1 MKKLNSKIHTLFSEE
16 ILRLVASVCDSRRI
30 DSYHQKMI
38 LVQQILKRFGIKFRM
53 LGGATNRLTLM
64 IDGYAVKFAI
74 DRQGYKDNLME
85 YALSPELQP
94 YVTKTYET
102 NGYIVVSECV
112 RTMTLDDF
120 RLLKSDICKVLEA
133 LSRDYLLGDV
143 GYIARNFTN
152 WGIRDNGEVVIL
164 DYAYCHRATEKLFS
178 CDVCGEGIL
187 RYDITYSYLMCS
199 NRGVC
204 NTKYTY
210 MERKSIQGDQVD
222 IDMIDE
228 AKEESFVLPLGKDFV
243 QLNDDNEDADIVVV
257 DTLEKYKKYL
267 KEDLNMS
274 YFDSDE
280 ALSLMIKKLDANN
293 KKDETEIDKQLS
305 ELVEE
310 SIEQQNR
317 PRTVV
322 TYEDEEPE
330 EEEYASDEELPDI
343 AYGSSLSELI
353 AMAGNKP
360 VEVELDYDD
369 DYILDDVVDVVR
381 NTPTYD
387 DSDNN
392 SITEQHICG
401 DVSEES
407 TEEVPETEEVVE
419 ESEEAGTSPQE
430 EVEELSVDNE
440 TAEEENETDEI
451 DPDLYDGIV
460 LNGKPMIEMEK

>member
-1 MKKLNSKIHTLFSEE
+1 
-16 ILRLVASVCDSRRI
+16 
-30 DSYHQKMI
+30 
-38 LVQQILKRFGIKFRM
+38 
-53 LGGATNRLTLM
+53 
-64 IDGYAVKFAI
+64 
-74 DRQGYKDNLME
+74 
-85 YALSPELQP
+85 
-94 YVTKTYET
+94 
-102 NGYIVVSECV
+102 
-112 RTMTLDDF
+112 
-120 RLLKSDICKVLEA
+120 
-133 LSRDYLLGDV
+133 
-143 GYIARNFTN
+143 
-152 WGIRDNGEVVIL
+152 
-164 DYAYCHRATEKLFS
+164 
-178 CDVCGEGIL
+178 
-187 RYDITYSYLMCS
+187 
-199 NRGVC
+199 
-204 NTKYTY
+204 
-210 MERKSIQGDQVD
+210 
-222 IDMIDE
+222 
-228 AKEESFVLPLGKDFV
+228 
-243 QLNDDNEDADIVVV
+243 
-257 DTLEKYKKYL
+257 
-267 KEDLNMS
+267 MS

-322 TYEDEEPE
+322 TYEDKEPE

-353 AMAGNKP
+353 AMASNKP

-369 DYILDDVVDVVR
+369 DYILDDVVNVVR

-392 SITEQHICG
+392 SITKQHICG

>member
-1 MKKLNSKIHTLFSEE
+1 
-16 ILRLVASVCDSRRI
+16 
-30 DSYHQKMI
+30 
-38 LVQQILKRFGIKFRM
+38 
-53 LGGATNRLTLM
+53 
-64 IDGYAVKFAI
+64 
-74 DRQGYKDNLME
+74 
-85 YALSPELQP
+85 
-94 YVTKTYET
+94 
-102 NGYIVVSECV
+102 
-112 RTMTLDDF
+112 
-120 RLLKSDICKVLEA
+120 
-133 LSRDYLLGDV
+133 
-143 GYIARNFTN
+143 
-152 WGIRDNGEVVIL
+152 
-164 DYAYCHRATEKLFS
+164 
-178 CDVCGEGIL
+178 
-187 RYDITYSYLMCS
+187 
-199 NRGVC
+199 
-204 NTKYTY
+204 
-210 MERKSIQGDQVD
+210 
-222 IDMIDE
+222 
-228 AKEESFVLPLGKDFV
+228 
-243 QLNDDNEDADIVVV
+243 
-257 DTLEKYKKYL
+257 
-267 KEDLNMS
+267 MS
-274 YFDSDE
+274 YFDSNE

-330 EEEYASDEELPDI
+330 EEEEYASDEELPDI

-353 AMAGNKP
+353 AMVSNKP

-369 DYILDDVVDVVR
+369 DYILDDVVNVVR

-387 DSDNN
+387 NSDNN

-419 ESEEAGTSPQE
+419 ESEEAGTSPRE

>member
-1 MKKLNSKIHTLFSEE
+1 
-16 ILRLVASVCDSRRI
+16 
-30 DSYHQKMI
+30 
-38 LVQQILKRFGIKFRM
+38 
-53 LGGATNRLTLM
+53 
-64 IDGYAVKFAI
+64 
-74 DRQGYKDNLME
+74 
-85 YALSPELQP
+85 
-94 YVTKTYET
+94 
-102 NGYIVVSECV
+102 
-112 RTMTLDDF
+112 
-120 RLLKSDICKVLEA
+120 
-133 LSRDYLLGDV
+133 
-143 GYIARNFTN
+143 
-152 WGIRDNGEVVIL
+152 
-164 DYAYCHRATEKLFS
+164 
-178 CDVCGEGIL
+178 
-187 RYDITYSYLMCS
+187 
-199 NRGVC
+199 
-204 NTKYTY
+204 
-210 MERKSIQGDQVD
+210 
-222 IDMIDE
+222 
-228 AKEESFVLPLGKDFV
+228 
-243 QLNDDNEDADIVVV
+243 
-257 DTLEKYKKYL
+257 
-267 KEDLNMS
+267 MS
-274 YFDSDE
+274 YFDSNE

-330 EEEYASDEELPDI
+330 EEEEYASDEELPDI

-369 DYILDDVVDVVR
+369 DYILDDVVNVVR

-430 EVEELSVDNE
+430 EDKELSVDNE